1 MPDFRIPLA
10 DFKMPLSGNVNQ
22 TINPMTWWMS
32 PIGSQFGLININ
44 LGKSSNP
51 QVEEEVLNDVGS
63 YGKQLGQMQDAM
75 AVLIELLPKDLN
87 SHDQKAI
94 DTFKELLRDVAK
106 VKARHRRA

>member
-1 MPDFRIPLA
+1 
-10 DFKMPLSGNVNQ
+10 
-22 TINPMTWWMS
+22 
-32 PIGSQFGLININ
+32 
-44 LGKSSNP
+44 
-51 QVEEEVLNDVGS
+51 
-63 YGKQLGQMQDAM
+63 M